1 MNRALSILLVAVLVL
16 PRVAESQDTAI
27 AQPTTWGIMA
37 GRVSGTGTF
46 PFSPGIAVGALAQ
59 FPLSSPHLS
68 IRADAMANFLGN
80 TDKVCDERG
89 CASQGLQYAY
99 VVSGSASLVAR
110 MNEPATRWSPYVF
123 AGPAVY
129 LLDNAFEFL
138 RPNHFG
144 LQGGVGFEYRPS
156 AHTFFTELRY
166 MSVPPGGVLPLTIGM
181 RF

>member
-16 PRVAESQDTAI
+16 PRVAESQDAAI

-37 GRVSGTGTF
+37 GRVSGTGAF

-59 FPLSSPHLS
+59 FPLPSPRLS
-68 IRADAMANFLGN
+68 IRADAMLNFLAN
-80 TDKVCDERG
+80 TDKACDERG

-99 VVSGSASLVAR
+99 LISGSISSVAR
-110 MNEPATRWSPYVF
+110 MNAPATPWSPYVF

-138 RPNHFG
+138 HPNHFG
-144 LQGGVGFEYRPS
+144 LQGGVGFEFRYS
-156 AHTFFTELRY
+156 THMFFTELRY
-166 MSVPPGGVLPLTIGM
+166 MSVPPGGVLPLTVGM